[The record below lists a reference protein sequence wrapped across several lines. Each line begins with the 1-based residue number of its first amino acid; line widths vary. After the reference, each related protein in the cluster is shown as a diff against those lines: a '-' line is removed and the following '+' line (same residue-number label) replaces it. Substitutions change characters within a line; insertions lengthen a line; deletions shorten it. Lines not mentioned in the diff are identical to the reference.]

1 MIHIDNMFMK
11 VVKSMSY
18 TKENLEKIL
27 EEGGATIIGE
37 YDNYIQ
43 RLRVRFRCSCG
54 VETSKRF
61 EMLNLYRY
69 PYCEACS
76 LKIKEKNKK
85 ESNMKKY
92 GVENTGSL
100 KDVKDKIK
108 NTYEERY
115 GMHPK
120 KLKEVQDKWKAT
132 CLERYGGH
140 PNQNKEVQAK
150 SEATAFSYKEYM
162 MPSGNIVKYQ
172 GYEDIALDELV
183 QIYEEEDILIGRTA
197 IPTIDYYINDT
208 KHVYFPDFM
217 IKSENKII
225 EIKSEWTIQLK
236 RGNVEEKALA
246 TIKAGYKYEIWVYND
261 KKVKVQTKV
270 Y

>member
-1 MIHIDNMFMK
+1 MK
-11 VVKSMSY
+11 Y
-18 TKENLEKIL
+18 TRELLDEIL
-27 EEGGATIIGE
+27 QEGGASVLGE
-37 YDNYIQ
+37 YKLYNQ
-43 RLRVRFRCSCG
+43 RMRVSFRCSCG

-61 EMLNLYRY
+61 EMLNLYKL

-76 LKIKEKNKK
+76 KTKAIQRGKDACMKNFGFDNPGKDPEIKKKINEAYIKK
-85 ESNMKKY
+85 
-92 GVENTGSL
+92 
-100 KDVKDKIK
+100 
-108 NTYEERY
+108 Y
-115 GMHPK
+115 GMHP
-120 KLKEVQDKWKAT
+120 LKTPEIIAKRAET
-132 CLERYGGH
+132 CLKIYGGH

-150 SEATAFSYKEYM
+150 SEATSYKFRDYM
-162 MPSGNIVKYQ
+162 MPSGNIVKVQ

-183 QIYEEEDILIGRTA
+183 QQYEEDDILIGRSA

>member
-1 MIHIDNMFMK
+1 MK
-11 VVKSMSY
+11 Y
-18 TKENLEKIL
+18 TREVLDDIL
-27 EEGGATIIGE
+27 QEGGATVLGE
-37 YDNYIQ
+37 YKLYNQ
-43 RLRVRFRCSCG
+43 RMRVRFRCSCG

-61 EMLNLYRY
+61 EMLNKYRLA
-69 PYCEACS
+69 YCELCSKKRAIQRGKDACMEKFGFDNPGKDPEIKK
-76 LKIKEKNKK
+76 KIKETFDTN
-85 ESNMKKY
+85 
-92 GVENTGSL
+92 
-100 KDVKDKIK
+100 
-108 NTYEERY
+108 Y
-115 GMHPK
+115 GMHP
-120 KLKEVQDKWKAT
+120 LKTPEIIAKRAKT
-132 CLERYGGH
+132 CLKIYGGH

-150 SEATAFSYKEYM
+150 SEATSYKFRDYM
-162 MPSGNIVKYQ
+162 MPSGNIVKVQ
-172 GYEDIALDELV
+172 GYEHIALDELV
-183 QIYEEEDILIGRTA
+183 QKYEEDDILVGRTS

-246 TIKAGYKYEIWVYND
+246 TVKAGYKYEIWVYND

>member
-1 MIHIDNMFMK
+1 MK
-11 VVKSMSY
+11 Y
-18 TKENLEKIL
+18 TRELLDEIL
-27 EEGGATIIGE
+27 REGGATVLGE
-37 YDNYIQ
+37 YKLYNQ
-43 RLRVRFRCSCG
+43 RMRVRFRCSCG

-61 EMLNLYRY
+61 EMLNVYKL
-69 PYCEACS
+69 PYCEGCSKAKAIQRGKDACMENFGFDNPGKDPEIQK
-76 LKIKEKNKK
+76 KIKDTFQEK
-85 ESNMKKY
+85 
-92 GVENTGSL
+92 
-100 KDVKDKIK
+100 
-108 NTYEERY
+108 Y

-120 KLKEVQDKWKAT
+120 QTQEVKDKWTAT
-132 CLERYGGH
+132 CLERFGGH
-140 PNQNKEVQAK
+140 PNQNKDVQAK
-150 SEATAFSYKEYM
+150 SEATSYKFRDYM
-162 MPSGNIVKYQ
+162 MPSGNIVKVQ

-183 QIYEEEDILIGRTA
+183 QIYEEEDILVGRSA
-197 IPTIDYYINDT
+197 IPTIDYYIGDT

-246 TIKAGYKYEIWVYND
+246 TIKAGYKYEIWVYNV

>member
-1 MIHIDNMFMK
+1 MK
-11 VVKSMSY
+11 Y
-18 TKENLEKIL
+18 TRELLVEIL
-27 EEGGATIIGE
+27 QEGGATVLGE
-37 YDNYIQ
+37 YKLYNQ
-43 RLRVRFRCSCG
+43 RMRVRFRCSCG

-61 EMLNLYRY
+61 ETLNMYKL

-76 LKIKEKNKK
+76 KIHMIEKGKATCM
-85 ESNMKKY
+85 EKY
-92 GVENTGSL
+92 GVDNIG
-100 KDVKDKIK
+100 KDPKIIQKIK
-108 NTYEERY
+108 DIFAEKF
-115 GMHPK
+115 GGHPK
-120 KLKEVQDKWKAT
+120 TNKDVQDKWKAT
-132 CLERYGGH
+132 CLEKYGGH

-150 SEATAFSYKEYM
+150 SEATSYKFRDYM
-162 MPSGNIVKYQ
+162 LPSGNIVKVQ
-172 GYEDIALDELV
+172 GYEDTALDELV
-183 QIYEEEDILIGRTA
+183 QIYEEEDILVGRSA

-261 KKVKVQTKV
+261 KKVKVKTKV